1 MNDIRAMVLK
11 RRACNNGSCSR
22 QPAWH
27 RDYIAFQGAKL
38 ITHISPLGSMDLL
51 SQLEVDMLKSTASSD
66 LYRLFRNCSLAVLNS
81 GSQTD
86 NSKEL
91 LSRYED
97 FDINVLRRE
106 RGVKL
111 ELVNPPEDAFVD
123 GNIIRALQ
131 ANLFAVLRDILFVN
145 GQIASAGRYQNLN
158 LENSAHIT
166 NLVFSILRNAKAL
179 HVGEEPNMVVCW
191 GGHSINEIE
200 YLYARKVGSQ
210 LGLRE
215 LNICTGCGP
224 GAMEAPMK
232 GAAVGHAQQ
241 RYKEGRFIGMTEP
254 SIIAAE
260 PPNPLVNE
268 LIIMPDIE
276 KRLEAFVRIGH
287 GIIIFPGGVGTAE
300 EFLYLLGIMMNPENS
315 EQVLPIILTG
325 PEESADYFRV
335 LDEFI
340 VGTLGRQARR
350 YYSIIIN
357 DAAEVARQM
366 KKAMPLVK
374 ESRRHTGDA
383 YSFNWSLRIAPD
395 LQLPF
400 EPSHENMA
408 DLNLHPNQPA
418 EELAAA
424 LRRAFSGIVA
434 GNVKEVGIQAIEQ
447 RGPYKIHG
455 DPQMMKSMDTLLQ
468 GFVAQQRMKLPGSA
482 YIPCYEICS

>member
-1 MNDIRAMVLK
+1 M
-11 RRACNNGSCSR
+11 
-22 QPAWH
+22 
-27 RDYIAFQGAKL
+27 

-51 SQLEVDMLKSTASSD
+51 SQLEVDRLKSSASSD

-91 LSRYED
+91 LSRFES

-111 ELVNPPEDAFVD
+111 ELVNPPEEAFVD
-123 GNIIRALQ
+123 GQLIRSLQ

-145 GQIASAGRYQNLN
+145 GQITKTGQYQNLD
-158 LENSAHIT
+158 LENSTHIT
-166 NLVFSILRNAKAL
+166 NIVFSILRNARAL

-191 GGHSINEIE
+191 GGHSINEKE
-200 YLYARKVGSQ
+200 YLYARRVGSQ

-241 RYKEGRFIGMTEP
+241 RYRDGRFIGMTEP

-300 EFLYLLGIMMNPENS
+300 EFLYLLGIMMDPANS

-340 VGTLGRQARR
+340 VSTLGRQARR
-350 YYSIIIN
+350 YYNIIIN
-357 DAAEVARQM
+357 DAAAVAREM
-366 KKAMPLVK
+366 KKSMPLVK
-374 ESRRHTGDA
+374 EHRRHTGDA

-395 LQLPF
+395 LQIPF
-400 EPSHENMA
+400 EPTHENMA
-408 DLNLHPNQPA
+408 NLHLHPDQPT
-418 EELAAA
+418 EQLAAA
-424 LRRAFSGIVA
+424 LRKAFSGIVA
-434 GNVKEVGIQAIEQ
+434 GNVKEGGIQAIEQ
-447 RGPYKIHG
+447 FGPYKLDGNAEI
-455 DPQMMKSMDTLLQ
+455 MKNMDRLLQ

-482 YIPCYEICS
+482 YIPCYDILA